1 MASTPLQTL
10 ATSSRA
16 PPSDLFSGVHYFLN
30 HDLDETTQQEI
41 RSLLSSGGAREH
53 NQHSVPSSSQSD
65 TANARFQ
72 LDTVTHVIALSVDFP
87 EYPHCVEPTLLEQAL
102 AAKGPLVVTPQWVR
116 RSAQLGIRLKEDRFS
131 CRSDMIFSGLC
142 VTASKSELSKA
153 DRELISSIV
162 AAYGGLWR
170 EDHFSDVNV
179 FLTTSI
185 SSNKLNKII
194 SAPGKQTIC
203 AAPQW
208 ISDSWRLQKLLPL
221 DSYQFLPA
229 QTSLP
234 PCFAGRTASGSPLSS
249 PRKDRVAMSLVGDVG
264 RSSIFDVTTKSSSAD
279 REKSVFRGKSVLLA
293 RDVCRA
299 SEQQLRS
306 LEHFIRLSGGTLRR
320 APKDLNGIAQ
330 AVRNSDFVVC
340 RYREVQEFREAIRQ
354 SKQVGNLTWLIWV
367 VSNDVLSDP
376 REEPLHFPVP
386 RQGIADFKNASITI
400 SGYRGTTR
408 QYLTKM
414 IKLMGASFSGALSA
428 RTSICVAANLDSEK
442 TQKAREWKVPI
453 VNHKYIVDSFL
464 AWAPVERAKL
474 KYIDFPEGV
483 DYNVDVGDTRVTD
496 ESLGPWIDDAINNDE
511 PEDMPTSDPA
521 TPIAPYAAIE
531 TSAAAHAAT
540 PATPPP
546 RVSQV
551 TKHQPPAPSDAT
563 GDTNEPVADHADP
576 IDLPATSP
584 PPATPA
590 LQPDGGP
597 SHDDGFTTMDTSS
610 EMPSSPGRS
619 DLALENMAPS
629 PTKNLLAQRGTKR
642 SRMSILQDSVRQ
654 PTMDHLEA
662 RAVEDELAERKSAV
676 TAKKPRRST
685 SPRANQ
691 RQSSTALDDDDDDA
705 QSEAPLRVATSNY
718 KLKKNDET
726 KLKGFGI
733 EIVDDIEI
741 ADVLVTPKVSR
752 SPKMLYAIASGSIAI
767 VSPEWL
773 HACLKQRE
781 CLDVDTD
788 SSLYHLV
795 DREGESTY
803 GIVLAQVMQR
813 RKTQYTQGIYH
824 GHKFWLGRG
833 VDENG
838 SFSTLIEAAGGQVLP
853 VPFDEA
859 KLLSEPDQHHLIV
872 DEEHTIEWRHLIGL
886 PTAVP
891 DERLKLFK
899 KQLITDCIFEQ
910 QPRWDRHL
918 VDTGRVLAG
927 SSGTTPSKRARGGG
941 GKRTGGR

>member
-1 MASTPLQTL
+1 MTGPVLRTL
-10 ATSSRA
+10 PTSSRA
-16 PPSDLFSGVHYFLN
+16 QPSDLFAGVHYFLN
-30 HDLDETTQQEI
+30 NDLDESTQQEI
-41 RSLLSSGGAREH
+41 RSLLSSGGAQEH
-53 NQHSVPSSSQSD
+53 NQQSVPSSSRSEMGR
-65 TANARFQ
+65 TRFR
-72 LDTVTHVIALSVDFP
+72 LDRTTHVIALSVDFP
-87 EYPHCVEPTLLEQAL
+87 EYQHCLEPTLLEQSSAS
-102 AAKGPLVVTPQWVR
+102 KGPLVVTPQWVR

-185 SSNKLNKII
+185 SSNKLNKIVN
-194 SAPGKQTIC
+194 APGKQTIC

-221 DSYQFLPA
+221 DSYQFLPGQA
-229 QTSLP
+229 TLP

-249 PRKDRVAMSLVGDVG
+249 PRKDRVAISLVGDTH
-264 RSSIFDVTTKSSSAD
+264 RSIFDVTDKSENSAG
-279 REKSVFRGKSVLLA
+279 REKSVFRGRSVLLA

-386 RQGIADFKNASITI
+386 RQGIDEFKNASITI

-442 TQKAREWKVPI
+442 TQKAKEWRVPI

-474 KYIDFPEGV
+474 KYIDFPEGI

-496 ESLGPWIDDAINNDE
+496 ESLGPWIDGAINHDE

-521 TPIAPYAAIE
+521 MPIAPYAAVE
-531 TSAAAHAAT
+531 TSASVPAHRAT
-540 PATPPP
+540 PATPPAE
-546 RVSQV
+546 V
-551 TKHQPPAPSDAT
+551 TRQPQASSDV
-563 GDTNEPVADHADP
+563 NEPAAAHEDSTDFP
-576 IDLPATSP
+576 TSP
-584 PPATPA
+584 PPATPS
-590 LQPDGGP
+590 LQRDGEP
-597 SHDDGFTTMDTSS
+597 THDDAFTTMDTSS

-619 DLALENMAPS
+619 ELAIENMAPS
-629 PTKNLLAQRGTKR
+629 PTKSLLSQRGTKR
-642 SRMSILQDSVRQ
+642 NRMSILQDSVVQ
-654 PTMDHLEA
+654 PTVDHLEA
-662 RAVEDELAERKSAV
+662 RAVEDELAEHKSAV
-676 TAKKPRRST
+676 AAKKPRRST
-685 SPRANQ
+685 SPRTDK
-691 RQSSTALDDDDDDA
+691 RQSSAAFDDDDEDA
-705 QSEAPLRVATSNY
+705 MDARSDAPLRVATSNY
-718 KLKKNDET
+718 KLKKNDEA
-726 KLKGFGI
+726 KLKAVGI

-752 SPKMLYAIASGSIAI
+752 SPKMLYAIASGSVVI

-773 HACLKQRE
+773 QACLKRRE
-781 CLDVDTD
+781 CLALETEADA
-788 SSLYHLV
+788 SPYSLI
-795 DREGESTY
+795 DREGEKTY
-803 GIVLAQVMQR
+803 GIVLADVMQR
-813 RKTQYTQGIYH
+813 RKAQFTQGIYH

-838 SFSTLIEAAGGQVLP
+838 SFSTLIQAAGGQVLA
-853 VPFDEA
+853 VPFDED
-859 KLLSEPDQHHLIV
+859 KLLTEPGQHHLIV
-872 DEEHTIEWRHLIGL
+872 DEEHTIEWRHLIGATTTVDSE
-886 PTAVP
+886 P
-891 DERLKLFK
+891 LKFFK
-899 KQLITDCIFEQ
+899 KQLVTDCIFEQ

-918 VDTGRVLAG
+918 VDTSRLLAG
-927 SSGTTPSKRARGGG
+927 SSGTTPVKRGRGGG
-941 GKRTGGR
+941 AKRR

>member
-1 MASTPLQTL
+1 MISTKPLSKRRVWWQ
-10 ATSSRA
+10 
-16 PPSDLFSGVHYFLN
+16 
-30 HDLDETTQQEI
+30 I
-41 RSLLSSGGAREH
+41 RSLLSSGGAQE
-53 NQHSVPSSSQSD
+53 QDAQSVPSSSQSD
-65 TANARFQ
+65 QGNTRFQ

-87 EYPHCVEPTLLEQAL
+87 EYQHCVEPTLLEQAS
-102 AAKGPLVVTPQWVR
+102 ASKGPLVVTPQWVR

-170 EDHFSDVNV
+170 EDHFSDVSV

-194 SAPGKQTIC
+194 NTPGKQTIC

-221 DSYQFLPA
+221 DSYQFLPG
-229 QTSLP
+229 QTNLP

-249 PRKDRVAMSLVGDVG
+249 PRKDRVAMSLVGDSN
-264 RSSIFDVTTKSSSAD
+264 RSIFDVDGKSNNSAE

-386 RQGIADFKNASITI
+386 RQGIAEFKDASITI

-442 TQKAREWKVPI
+442 TQKAKEWKVPI

-474 KYIDFPEGV
+474 KYIDFPEGI

-496 ESLGPWIDDAINNDE
+496 ESLGPWIDDAIQNDE
-511 PEDMPTSDPA
+511 PEDMPTSDPV
-521 TPIAPYAAIE
+521 TPIAPYATVEALADPADPATPAPRAVDATRQPRASSDINE
-531 TSAAAHAAT
+531 PAAAHADST
-540 PATPPP
+540 
-546 RVSQV
+546 
-551 TKHQPPAPSDAT
+551 DM
-563 GDTNEPVADHADP
+563 
-576 IDLPATSP
+576 PATSP
-584 PPATPA
+584 PPATPS
-590 LQPDGGP
+590 LQQDGGP
-597 SHDDGFTTMDTSS
+597 SHDDGFTNMDTSS

-619 DLALENMAPS
+619 ELAVENMAPS
-629 PTKNLLAQRGTKR
+629 PTKNLLSQRGTKR
-642 SRMSILQDSVRQ
+642 GRISILQDSVRQ

-662 RAVEDELAERKSAV
+662 KAVEDELAEQKSAV
-676 TAKKPRRST
+676 TTKKPRKST
-685 SPRANQ
+685 SPRANKRQ
-691 RQSSTALDDDDDDA
+691 RSTAFDEDDVEDALDARSD
-705 QSEAPLRVATSNY
+705 APLRVATSNY

-726 KLKGFGI
+726 KLKSFGI

-741 ADVLVTPKVSR
+741 ADVLVTPKISR

-767 VSPEWL
+767 VSPDWL
-773 HACLKQRE
+773 HACLKRRE
-781 CLDVDTD
+781 RLAFETESD
-788 SSLYHLV
+788 SSPYHLV
-795 DREGESTY
+795 DRQGEKTY
-803 GIVLAQVMQR
+803 GIVLSEVMQR
-813 RKTQYTQGIYH
+813 HKTQFTQGIYH

-853 VPFDEA
+853 VPFDED
-859 KLLSEPDQHHLIV
+859 KLLSEPDQYHLIV

-886 PTAVP
+886 PTAIGEEP
-891 DERLKLFK
+891 LRFFK

-918 VDTGRVLAG
+918 VDTHRVLAG
-927 SSGTTPSKRARGGG
+927 SSAGPTPVKRGRGAGA
-941 GKRTGGR
+941 KRR